1 MSDIFHLLS
10 IVSNEDVK
18 ELLKFI
24 QKHKSK
30 FTWDSKIVDLVSK
43 AIRKNDTHIFDLV
56 IKYDIDLRNMTL
68 NHSTILSVASN
79 CGKVT
84 IVEKL
89 LKENIITSFDPEQ
102 KNSALLACFRLDPLT
117 DDNIKCAK
125 LLIKAGAYINKR
137 RKADNLIAY
146 QMSKLLVESI
156 TRSKQESII
165 RLVSPSPN
173 IKFEVKKLPTLFVN
187 IVDGSK
193 ITVHILTDVN
203 IEEPLPNEITSGHIL
218 PKDIIST
225 IPLARE
231 IICNITTDGTNSF
244 VSIYL

>member
-56 IKYDIDLRNMTL
+56 IKYNIDLSDMTL
-68 NHSTILSVASN
+68 HHSTILSVASSHD
-79 CGKVT
+79 KVT

-89 LKENIITSFDPEQ
+89 LKENIIASFGPEQ
-102 KNSALLACFRLDPLT
+102 KNSALLACFDCGPLT
-117 DDNIKCAK
+117 DDKIKCAE
-125 LLIKAGAYINKR
+125 LLIE
-137 RKADNLIAY
+137 ADAHIKHLTSNNSIAY
-146 QMSKLLVESI
+146 QISKLLTESV

-244 VSIYL
+244 VTIYL